1 VKALK
6 TARRV
11 VETAM
16 HVSEANRESG
26 VAPPPAPFSAPKTS
40 FNASLTPHR
49 RVAFAA
55 RPLDDF
61 KTVKNH
67 FRCTVNDVVLAV
79 CAGALRRYLLDY
91 SELPTEPLVAMV
103 PMSVRTDDE
112 IGSHGNRISAMLTSL
127 ATNLD
132 DPVERLGA
140 VSEGM
145 RRAKEQERLIGAAT
159 LTDWTEFTFPALI
172 GRASRLTGSMRVFDR
187 MRPLFNVTVS
197 NVPGPPFPLYLAGAR
212 MVGMYPLGP
221 VTDGVG
227 LNMTVMSY
235 CGMVYFG
242 LNACRESVPA
252 ISEMPKMLHESLD
265 ELLAATRSG
274 PQRTRRRPKARSA
287 GAPAIM
293 RPAG

>member
-1 VKALK
+1 
-6 TARRV
+6 
-11 VETAM
+11 
-16 HVSEANRESG
+16 
-26 VAPPPAPFSAPKTS
+26 
-40 FNASLTPHR
+40 
-49 RVAFAA
+49 
-55 RPLDDF
+55 
-61 KTVKNH
+61 
-67 FRCTVNDVVLAV
+67 
-79 CAGALRRYLLDY
+79 
-91 SELPTEPLVAMV
+91 
-103 PMSVRTDDE
+103 
-112 IGSHGNRISAMLTSL
+112 
-127 ATNLD
+127 
-132 DPVERLGA
+132 
-140 VSEGM
+140 M